1 MNFKP
6 KDIVVVSGIGRT
18 ETWEKD
24 LQGTVLKVDEN
35 TNSVFVIWH
44 GTCVEDEMK
53 PEDLIKV
60 GENKDFPPTYKVF
73 HVTGEPIS
81 YQ

>member
-24 LQGTVLKVDEN
+24 LQGTALKVDEN
-35 TNSVFVIWH
+35 ANSVFVIWH

-53 PEDLIKV
+53 PEELIKV
-60 GENKDFPPTYKVF
+60 GKNKDFPTYKVF
-73 HVTGEPIS
+73 QIKGDPVS

>member
-1 MNFKP
+1 MNLKP
-6 KDIVVVSGIGRT
+6 KDIVVVSGAGRT
-18 ETWEKD
+18 ESWERD

-53 PEDLIKV
+53 PEELIKV
-60 GENKDFPPTYKVF
+60 GENKDFPPTDKLLK
-73 HVTGEPIS
+73 VTGEPVT
-81 YQ
+81 YH